1 MNITEKEYQ
10 KMYLKILTDDT
21 RWDLMTAKELEK
33 RLKAYFADKANNDK
47 LIAVMSCMR
56 LADVYY
62 LYQKDGKTSTMP
74 TVPLPE
80 GDMILVFTSKKKI
93 QAESLKQYKTA
104 KSTVYEILNCFES
117 DVVKF
122 VCINAM
128 TDDFILPTE
137 QLKPFIQA
145 TDEVTIHVEEQ
156 MAEGIKAEELEP
168 IVFERFSGR
177 RIDCETLDGRHIV
190 GDAFS
195 FKNDTEKGQCLV
207 VDIEDGENLDLYQ
220 SEVKIIKDITPLEDE
235 E

>member
-1 MNITEKEYQ
+1 MKVNEKQYKELYT
-10 KMYLKILTDDT
+10 KILTDDT

-33 RLKAYFADKANNDK
+33 RLKAYFADKTNNDK

-74 TVPLPE
+74 TIPLPE
-80 GDMILVFTSKKKI
+80 GDLILVFTSKKKI

-117 DVVKF
+117 DAVKF

-128 TDDFILPTE
+128 TDDFILPIE

-145 TDEVTIHVEEQ
+145 TDEITIHVEEQ
-156 MAEGIKAEELEP
+156 MTEGINAEKLEP

-195 FKNDTEKGQCLV
+195 FKNDTKKGQCLV
-207 VDIEDGENLDLYQ
+207 VEIEKGDILDLYQ
-220 SEVKIIKDITPLEDE
+220 CEVKIIKDITPFDDE